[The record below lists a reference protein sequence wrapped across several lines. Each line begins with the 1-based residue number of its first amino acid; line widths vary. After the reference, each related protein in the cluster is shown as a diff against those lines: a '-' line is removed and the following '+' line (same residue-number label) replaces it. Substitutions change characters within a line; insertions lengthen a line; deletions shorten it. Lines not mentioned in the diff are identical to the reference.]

1 MRKYA
6 AYAIFVLLIFPF
18 SVFAQAD
25 EKPEW
30 NNELV
35 SGVNKEKACQVE
47 IPFDSET
54 QALQLSTEESPY
66 YQTLNGTWKFHWAAD
81 PKDRPVNFYLPD
93 YNVSTL
99 ISSQVLT
106 L

>member
-54 QALQLSTEESPY
+54 QALQLSTEESP
-66 YQTLNGTWKFHWAAD
+66 
-81 PKDRPVNFYLPD
+81 
-93 YNVSTL
+93 
-99 ISSQVLT
+99 
-106 L
+106 